1 MRILTDPLPDQ
12 VEIDGA
18 SYPINPDYRIM
29 MRFSAASETDET
41 SETDFLRILID
52 FFRGSLP
59 PNLEKAV
66 ESLCWFASCGKHD
79 SPNKRVTPSLK
90 KQDRGLSFYADQG
103 LIYAAFREAYHLDL
117 TESHMHWWLFNELL
131 NALPDDV
138 LLMRVIHWRLADIK
152 KLPKAQRE
160 FYRRMKETY
169 AIRKKSA
176 PKTYEEHKEQM
187 LSYVQRRFAETERRV
202 TDDGS

>member
-1 MRILTDPLPDQ
+1 MRILTDPLPDS
-12 VEIDGA
+12 VTVDGTLC
-18 SYPINPDYRIM
+18 PINPDYRIM
-29 MRFSAASETDET
+29 MRFSILGEAEEKSEAN
-41 SETDFLRILID
+41 FLRILHD
-52 FFRGSLP
+52 FYRGNP
-59 PNLEKAV
+59 PPDLENAV

-79 SPNKRVTPSLK
+79 SPNKRVTPGLK

-176 PKTYEEHKEQM
+176 LKTYEEHKEQM

>member
-18 SYPINPDYRIM
+18 SYTINPDYRIM
-29 MRFSAASETDET
+29 MRFSAASEIDET

-66 ESLCWFASCGKHD
+66 ESLCWFASCGKRD
-79 SPNKRVTPSLK
+79 KPNKRVSHDLR
-90 KQDRGLSFYADQG
+90 KQDRGFSFYVDQG
-103 LIYAAFREAYHLDL
+103 LIYAAFQEAYRIDLSAAHL
-117 TESHMHWWLFNELL
+117 HWWLFNELL
-131 NALPDDV
+131 DALPDHV
-138 LLMRVIHWRLADIK
+138 LLMRVIHWRLADLK

-160 FYRRMKETY
+160 FYRKMKETY
-169 AIRKKSA
+169 AIRKKGA
-176 PKTYEEHKEQM
+176 PKTYEEHKQEL
-187 LSYVQRRFAETERRV
+187 LSYVQRRFAETKR
-202 TDDGS
+202 

>member
-1 MRILTDPLPDQ
+1 MRILTDPLPDS
-12 VEIDGA
+12 VTVDGA
-18 SYPINPDYRIM
+18 LCPIDPDFRIM
-29 MRFSAASETDET
+29 MRLSMLSEAEET
-41 SETDFLRILID
+41 SESDFLRILHD
-52 FFRGSLP
+52 FYRGNP
-59 PNLEKAV
+59 PPDIEKAV
-66 ESLCWFASCGKHD
+66 ELLCWFASCGKRD
-79 SPNKRVTPSLK
+79 SPNKRVTPGLK
-90 KQDRGLSFYADQG
+90 KQDRGFSFYTDQG

-169 AIRKKSA
+169 AIRRKSA

-187 LSYVQRRFAETERRV
+187 LSYVQRRFAETERQV